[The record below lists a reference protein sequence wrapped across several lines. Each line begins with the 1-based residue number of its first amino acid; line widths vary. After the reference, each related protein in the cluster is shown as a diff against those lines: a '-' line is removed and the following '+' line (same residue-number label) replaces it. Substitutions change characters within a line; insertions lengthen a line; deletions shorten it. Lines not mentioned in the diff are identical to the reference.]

1 MWRIMRQAGLPGLED
16 DVKVIAHKAVGQRP
30 GVKARKTLFDHCQ
43 EQLAVVVVFEDQV
56 APGPLPGHMVKHA
69 FEFQSAGGHPGRL
82 RSYLG
87 EREDLPPFVSCA

>member
-30 GVKARKTLFDHCQ
+30 GVKARKTLYDHCQ

-56 APGPLPGHMVKHA
+56 APGPLPGHMVK
-69 FEFQSAGGHPGRL
+69 
-82 RSYLG
+82 
-87 EREDLPPFVSCA
+87 PPSNSSQRADIPEGCALI